1 MEKLLSLDE
10 VKASA
15 LELLAEGYHADYNT
29 ELHKILFE
37 KEESKERIAL
47 RLPLSTAVNQVE
59 GELKFSEKQ
68 EFKLLICLIQS
79 GSAAVGWAENGEL
92 VNHKALG
99 AYMSRKK
106 QGKSQIKYLKTK
118 GKSKAGSRVRLAS
131 TITFFENINEK
142 MTDYLRDKPADI
154 IAISCSKILLPYL
167 YNSKVACPFEKKDER
182 LYKIPKDIAAPNLKV
197 LEHVHHY
204 LTHGELVKL

>member
-1 MEKLLSLDE
+1 MEKLLSFDE
-10 VKASA
+10 IKETA
-15 LELLAEGYHADYNT
+15 LSLRAEGYTAEYNP

-37 KEESKERIAL
+37 HKENKDRLAL
-47 RLPLSTAVNQVE
+47 RLPLSVE
-59 GELKFSEKQ
+59 VIQEEDELSFTEKPELKV
-68 EFKLLICLIQS
+68 LICLIQS

-92 VNHKALG
+92 INHKSLG
-99 AYMSRKK
+99 AYMLRKK
-106 QGKSQIKYLKTK
+106 QGKSQIKYLKTR

-142 MTDYLRDKPADI
+142 MTDYLHDKPADF

-167 YNSKVACPFEKKDER
+167 YNSKVACPFEKKDTR

-204 LTHGELVKL
+204 LLHGELIKL